1 MYLYLL
7 LLYYYSTIYSD
18 FSTIQQLVMNI
29 PRLIEGGVRNYM
41 QSTLNKCYDHRV
53 QIYTFTFNV
62 VVLIAFLGITGMTL
76 WYCHSRKLSPQDR
89 YKKQLKDQEYVLT
102 KIRQFQM
109 EKDIQRDQMSQLVR
123 RVAPIEVMSI
133 PASSMADHG
142 HRLHTDELYSQI
154 VENR

>member
-1 MYLYLL
+1 M
-7 LLYYYSTIYSD
+7 D
-18 FSTIQQLVMNI
+18 I

-41 QSTLNKCYDHRV
+41 HITLNKCYDHRV
-53 QIYTFTFNV
+53 QIYTFAYNV
-62 VVLIAFLGITGMTL
+62 VLLVAFLGITGMTL

-109 EKDIQRDQMSQLVR
+109 EKDIQKDQMSQLVR
-123 RVAPIEVMSI
+123 RVTPAEVLSI
-133 PASSMADHG
+133 PASSIADSG
-142 HRLHTDELYSQI
+142 QRIHTDELYSRI